1 MAGQESAE
9 YDQPAQRR
17 HRSQRRNRPRIGR
30 GSAACH
36 TVAGNGCHAANSRI
50 NTRLAR
56 NT

>member
-1 MAGQESAE
+1 LKWPVRKVPSTISQPSA
-9 YDQPAQRR
+9 DTD
-17 HRSQRRNRPRIGR
+17 RNAAIAR

-50 NTRLAR
+50 NTRLAH